1 MNATSTAT
9 AGSALDPAREEFL
22 TRPLGILIGR
32 HASPA
37 VASMLFMACY
47 QIVDGIMVGR
57 ALGPEAIASVNI
69 LYPIVAFF
77 SGLAVMIGVGGNARI
92 AVLLGAGKPREAGGI
107 LGLIICLGIGLGVT
121 ATLLGALFMPQI
133 LGFLGTSGRLGYF
146 AGGYLRGILPFF
158 VFMILVFILEQ
169 STRNDG
175 KPNLASAVMAGCA
188 VLNIILDYLFLF
200 VIGTGITGAA
210 VASGLSQTLGALV
223 FIGYFVRKTLAGR
236 RSDIAAGAGGLRFG
250 RPDWNLDIVR
260 TIVVNGSSE
269 FFNSL
274 SMGITTFLFNR
285 LILVY
290 VGALGVAALTVVQ
303 YPMMLGI
310 MVIMGIGAGTQPIF
324 SYNHGAGLH
333 HRVQGA
339 LRWSLG
345 VSTAVGFLVFLAMGW
360 PARFIAGLFLPGHAE
375 ALALTEEVSR
385 IVRWS
390 MLFLPLAMVA
400 STYFTA
406 LEQAGKSLL
415 VALSRGLVLP
425 VAGLLLFPQLWGATG
440 IWIVPI
446 FAEGLTVLIAI
457 GCYYLGE
464 TVAKR
469 AFDSTAE
476 NSVFTQTISPVR
488 ATRTEVAL

>member
-1 MNATSTAT
+1 MIAETPDVNVLVPDTTP
-9 AGSALDPAREEFL
+9 DPAREEFL
-22 TRPLGILIGR
+22 TRPLGGLIRR

-37 VASMLFMACY
+37 VISMLFMACY

-69 LYPIVAFF
+69 LYPIVALF

-92 AVLLGAGKPREAGGI
+92 AVLLGAGKPREAARF
-107 LGLIICLGIGLGVT
+107 LGLITCLGVGLGVFG
-121 ATLLGALFMPQI
+121 TLLGLVFMPQI
-133 LGFLGTSGRLGYF
+133 LTFLGTSGQLGYF

-158 VFMILVFILEQ
+158 VFMILMFVLEQ

-175 KPNLASAVMAGCA
+175 KPNLAGAVMAGSA
-188 VLNIILDYLFLF
+188 VLNILLDYLFLF

-210 VASGLSQTLGALV
+210 VASGLSQTVGALV
-223 FIGYFVRKTLAGR
+223 FLGYFFRKTLKGR
-236 RSDIAAGAGGLRFG
+236 RQGATGLRFG
-250 RPDWNLDIVR
+250 RPIWNASALGA
-260 TIVVNGSSE
+260 IVVNGASE

-324 SYNHGAGLH
+324 SYNHGAGRH
-333 HRVQGA
+333 DRVHGTL
-339 LRWSLG
+339 LRAIL
-345 VSTAVGFLVFLAMGW
+345 VSTIIGVVVFMAMGA
-360 PARFIAGLFLPGHAE
+360 PARFIAGLFLPGHGE

-390 MLFLPLAMVA
+390 MLVLPGAMVA

-406 LEQAGKSLL
+406 LEQAGKSLV
-415 VALSRGLVLP
+415 VALSRGLILP
-425 VAGLLLFPQLWGATG
+425 VIGLLAFPPLWGATG

-446 FAEGLTVLIAI
+446 FAEGLTLFIAI
-457 GCYYLGE
+457 GCYFSGASVSVGE
-464 TVAKR
+464 NAVSRSDSELNR
-469 AFDSTAE
+469 AEAVS
-476 NSVFTQTISPVR
+476 
-488 ATRTEVAL
+488 